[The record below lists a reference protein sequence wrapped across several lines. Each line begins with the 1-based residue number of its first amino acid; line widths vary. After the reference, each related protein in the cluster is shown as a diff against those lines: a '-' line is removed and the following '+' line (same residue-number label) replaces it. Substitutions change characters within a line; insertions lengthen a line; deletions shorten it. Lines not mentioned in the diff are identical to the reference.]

1 MGQALFPWLWLQV
14 LVFPSLSAL
23 TVGGWELLW
32 DEGLSQALCW
42 APNREEWRRRFKT
55 WEGEGWLR
63 LRCAGCPDRVWGVGG
78 RDVAC
83 TGEVPLCKGHLR
95 RLWGEGKGEG
105 PL

>member
-42 APNREEWRRRFKT
+42 SP
-55 WEGEGWLR
+55 
-63 LRCAGCPDRVWGVGG
+63 
-78 RDVAC
+78 
-83 TGEVPLCKGHLR
+83 
-95 RLWGEGKGEG
+95 
-105 PL
+105 